1 MMGSLSEITKNDL
14 VEMVSRMY
22 RNIDENKEFL
32 SKLDTEIGDGDHG
45 FSMYSG
51 FKSFHDKL
59 GEFSGLS
66 IGQLLNKGGF
76 ELIKTI
82 GGAAGAVFGT
92 FFTGQASFYNKNLE
106 GKESL
111 TLEDMANMLKEALEQ
126 IKKRGNA
133 NPGDK
138 TMIDALNPAVNE
150 LFTGVEKNL
159 SLSEAFKNAAEKAE
173 QGAESTKDMVSKRG
187 RSKNLGERSKGYIDA
202 GAKSLSIIFRTMA
215 DYIQN
220 PES

>member
-1 MMGSLSEITKNDL
+1 MMGSLTEITKKDL
-14 VEMVSRMY
+14 VEMVKRMY
-22 RNIDENKEFL
+22 RTIDEKKEFL

-45 FSMYSG
+45 FSMFSG

-59 GEFSGLS
+59 GEFSELP
-66 IGQLLNKGGF
+66 IGQLLKKGGF

-92 FFTGQASFYNKNLE
+92 FFTGQASYYDKNLE

-111 TLEDMANMLKEALEQ
+111 NLEDFTNMLNEALDQ

-138 TMIDALNPAVNE
+138 TMIDALEPAVNE
-150 LFTGVEKNL
+150 LYAGIEKNL
-159 SLSEAFKNAAEKAE
+159 SLSNAFKNAAEKAE
-173 QGAESTKDMVSKRG
+173 QGAENTKNMVSKRG
-187 RSKNLGERSKGYIDA
+187 RSKNLGERSIGFMDA
-202 GAKSLSIIFRTMA
+202 GAMSTSIIFRTIA
-215 DYIQN
+215 DYIEN
-220 PES
+220 PGT

>member
-1 MMGSLSEITKNDL
+1 MGSLSVITKNDL
-14 VEMVSRMY
+14 VEIVKRMY
-22 RNIDENKEFL
+22 NNIDEKKEYL

-45 FSMYSG
+45 FSMFSG

-59 GEFSGLS
+59 GEFSELP
-66 IGQLLNKGGF
+66 IGQLLKKGGF

-92 FFTGQASFYNKNLE
+92 FFTGQASYYEKNLD
-106 GKESL
+106 GKENLS
-111 TLEDMANMLKEALEQ
+111 LEDITNMLNEALLQ

-138 TMIDALNPAVNE
+138 TMIDALEPAINE
-150 LFTGVEKNL
+150 LFAGIEKNL
-159 SLSEAFKNAAEKAE
+159 SLTDAFKNAAEKAE

-187 RSKNLGERSKGYIDA
+187 RSKNLGERSIGFIDA
-202 GAKSLSIIFRTMA
+202 GAMSTCIIFRTIA
-215 DYIQN
+215 DYIEK
-220 PES
+220 PGD